1 MRVHIFTLLRLLV
14 GTLTF
19 SKETIERFE
28 KLFSTVNS
36 KFDLPE
42 HDLLRQH
49 HVRDESG
56 FLLAHRATRHRHDRQ
71 FIYEPAVARL
81 EVPQPVQ
88 GDLLSPLVEK

>member
-36 KFDLPE
+36 KFD
-42 HDLLRQH
+42 
-49 HVRDESG
+49 
-56 FLLAHRATRHRHDRQ
+56 
-71 FIYEPAVARL
+71 
-81 EVPQPVQ
+81 
-88 GDLLSPLVEK
+88 